1 MPLPLLG
8 GLLGTSPGTAYI
20 ESAGGI
26 SQGGRTGITAITAGI
41 LFLPFMFLSP
51 LLSII
56 PAIATAPA
64 LIVVGVLMIKPI
76 TKINWDKL
84 DDAIP
89 AFLAMVLIP
98 FTYSITQGIIWGFLA
113 WTIIKIATNRSKEVS
128 WMLIIIDIF
137 ALWALYLGH

>member
-1 MPLPLLG
+1 MG
-8 GLLGTSPGTAYI
+8 GLLGTSPGTAFI
-20 ESAGGI
+20 ESAVGI

-64 LIVVGVLMIKPI
+64 LIVVGVLMMKPV
-76 TKINWDKL
+76 TKINWNNL

-89 AFLAMVLIP
+89 AFLAMVLQRCKFLP
-98 FTYSITQGIIWGFLA
+98 ALTTYAKL
-113 WTIIKIATNRSKEVS
+113 V
-128 WMLIIIDIF
+128 
-137 ALWALYLGH
+137 